1 MCACVRACCISD
13 GPVGGGALQHHAG
26 QAETLRQIR
35 RADPEGERDVH
46 DPAADSD
53 GHRPDH
59 ASDGT
64 PQQPAARERTPRAIQ
79 HET

>member
-1 MCACVRACCISD
+1 MCVCVVAD
-13 GPVGGGALQHHAG
+13 GPVSGGALQHHAG
-26 QAETLRQIR
+26 QAEALRQIR

-53 GHRPDH
+53 GHRPDR
-59 ASDGT
+59 ASDGA
-64 PQQPAARERTPRAIQ
+64 PQQPAARERAPRAVQ